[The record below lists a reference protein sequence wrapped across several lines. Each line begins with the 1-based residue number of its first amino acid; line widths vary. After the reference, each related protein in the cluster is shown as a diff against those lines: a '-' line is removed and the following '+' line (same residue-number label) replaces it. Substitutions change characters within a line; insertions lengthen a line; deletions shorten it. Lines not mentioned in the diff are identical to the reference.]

1 MVFPY
6 FLSAEKSQW
15 QRESRELERRV
26 GAAGR
31 LSEKHVKYRAQLCIS
46 SNLNVKHDLI
56 IPFITE

>member
-1 MVFPY
+1 M
-6 FLSAEKSQW
+6 
-15 QRESRELERRV
+15 

-46 SNLNVKHDLI
+46 SHLNVKHDLI